1 MPSRSGNTLS
11 DLQIKN
17 VFKKNKINYK
27 KFSWLE
33 RGSDER
39 QFCSPGVD
47 LPVASL
53 MRSKY
58 GTYKEY
64 HTSLDTFEN
73 VFTEKGLR
81 ETFKLYKEIIENIEK
96 NLYPTALN
104 KCEPFMT
111 RHKLYNTVSIK
122 NSNLKKAI

>member
-1 MPSRSGNTLS
+1 MLSCVGDERSYSYGYHQEVGILYQTYKSKMSL
-11 DLQIKN
+11 
-17 VFKKNKINYK
+17 KNKINYK

-33 RGSDER
+33 RGKTMKDK
-39 QFCSPGVD
+39 FCSPGVD

-81 ETFKLYKEIIENIEK
+81 DTFKLYKEIIENIEK

-104 KCEPFMT
+104 KCEP
-111 RHKLYNTVSIK
+111 VAIK
-122 NSNLKKAI
+122 A